1 MGPLAVA
8 VTAAPRPRSGPAH
21 RSALRRARPR
31 HARQRPPIRTL
42 GSLVVG
48 ILVAPLALTL
58 WLASGATA
66 DAAFATTVTLRPGDT
81 LSAIAVRYH
90 TTVAALAAANGITN
104 PNHIVAGATLSVP
117 VPAPAAPSTPQVAP
131 AAAAA
136 AAPSP
141 NVATVTVRAGDTL
154 TSIASRFHT
163 TVAALVAVNKIANP
177 NMVFAGAQL
186 ILPGPPSPPPGW
198 APRGPLPAALVAHAD
213 RVALRPAFLNAANA
227 SGVPPSVLEALCWW
241 ESGWQ
246 SAATSS
252 AGAIGVCQL
261 EPSTVTYAR
270 TALLR
275 NPALDPRSAPD
286 NIAMAAAYLHDLT
299 VRAGGNVRTAVAAY
313 YQGLSSIEHSGL
325 LTSTQAYVT
334 GIFNYAAIFAAA
346 G

>member
-1 MGPLAVA
+1 
-8 VTAAPRPRSGPAH
+8 
-21 RSALRRARPR
+21 
-31 HARQRPPIRTL
+31 L

-58 WLASGATA
+58 WLAGGATA
-66 DAAFATTVTLRPGDT
+66 DAAFATTVMVRPGDT

-104 PNHIVAGATLSVP
+104 PNRIVAGATIA
-117 VPAPAAPSTPQVAP
+117 VPAPAAATPQVAP
-131 AAAAA
+131 AAAPTPAA
-136 AAPSP
+136 SP
-141 NVATVTVRAGDTL
+141 TNVTTVTVRPGDTL
-154 TSIASRFHT
+154 SSIASRYHT
-163 TVAALVAVNKIANP
+163 TVAALVAANNIANQ
-177 NMVFAGAQL
+177 NLVFAGAQL
-186 ILPGPPSPPPGW
+186 TLPGPAAPPPGW
-198 APRGPLPAALVAHAD
+198 GPGGPLPATLVARAD
-213 RVALRPAFLNAANA
+213 RVALRPAFLSAANA
-227 SGVPPSVLEALCWW
+227 SGIAPSVLEALCWW

-246 SAATSS
+246 STATSS

-270 TALLR
+270 TVLLR

-313 YQGLSSIEHSGL
+313 YQGLSSIQHSGL
-325 LTSTQAYVT
+325 LSSTQAYVT